1 MARLELGLLAG
12 LVSVGVGCG
21 GDPNAVDLDASPE
34 STGADPTSTTSPTS
48 PTSTTSTTGLPNPDG
63 GPLDGSTFEGGEG
76 SSGGV
81 EDTVFG
87 MSDDMPLVADI
98 PDIKRGEIFLN
109 TWVSIEQVHP
119 TTGRATFA
127 RVEWFY
133 VQDPAFEEDMGL
145 RVILPPGDAVPSMG
159 RTVDLEGWVHKD
171 EQGWLLDLDWA
182 LEGSPAEAVPP
193 RSVLVSTLY
202 AADAGALDDA
212 LVEVAEPSGLVVR
225 RRGTSAGTFIVGG
238 VTTRG
243 VVLVDLRPFGLDLDL
258 PPGTHLSRLRGV
270 AELGGP
276 QPVILPRD
284 GDDLVVAQ

>member
-1 MARLELGLLAG
+1 MVRLGLGLG
-12 LVSVGVGCG
+12 LVVGCG
-21 GDPNAVDLDASPE
+21 GDP
-34 STGADPTSTTSPTS
+34 GADEFDAGSSSGSDAGPGPTSTTAVMT
-48 PTSTTSTTGLPNPDG
+48 TTTSTSGSPSPDDGLPGGGSTLDG
-63 GPLDGSTFEGGEG
+63 GGG

-98 PDIKRGEIFLN
+98 PDIKRGELFVN
-109 TWVSIEQVHP
+109 TWVSIQQVVP
-119 TTGRATFA
+119 TSGRATFA

-182 LEGSPAEAVPP
+182 LEGSPSEAVAP

-202 AADAGALDDA
+202 AADAGVLDDA

-225 RRGTSAGTFIVGG
+225 RRGTSAGTVIVGG
-238 VTTRG
+238 ATTRG
-243 VVLVDLRPFGLDLDL
+243 AVLVDLRPFGLDVDL
-258 PPGTHLSRLRGV
+258 PPGTHLSRLWGV
-270 AELGGP
+270 AEMGGP